1 MILKEFES
9 MKEIDKRKASRN
21 SQTKGSRR
29 TERRE
34 NKLHQDNSSK
44 TLTEKGTES
53 KTPQDSRPTAN
64 NFLRD
69 SKEQKM

>member
-1 MILKEFES
+1 MKVTRTFLKDE
-9 MKEIDKRKASRN
+9 K
-21 SQTKGSRR
+21 QG
-29 TERRE
+29 
-34 NKLHQDNSSK
+34 
-44 TLTEKGTES
+44 EKGTES